1 MERTNTLIMMK
12 SFTTLIGLMALG
24 IGSLLAEDGPGLPAK
39 SYRAEQLYRPIGYI
53 DSSKKKVR
61 GHAATAFFKG
71 YLAMVEGR
79 DSGKGDGAIVF
90 FDISDPSKP
99 KRVVTH
105 IDEHTKKLFEGHNYG
120 FTVIDG
126 RDIVFLIA
134 QSGLQIWDWTDIKKP
149 RHISSLNLPKMKKG
163 AYADTAWWL
172 AMQYPYVYVGGTNTG
187 MHIVKADDLTN
198 PRLIKRIPTSKLGG
212 FKVGSLFACGNFL
225 VLNTFDAK
233 GISLLDISDPQ
244 NPQLTKVLK
253 ESFGYSCLFNG
264 GYLYGIGERPKIW
277 DLRDPINARL
287 ISEYKGEKLGSKGGY
302 GVIQDGMLHQGASS
316 GYAKVDVTDP
326 TKPKLIKRVSMRI
339 PHQDFDGANV
349 IGNYVVMTCD
359 HGTGSHVIAHQTAPD
374 TVGPKVNY
382 MSPANDSNNNHLL
395 SRIGMTFTDEIDH
408 HDLDRVV
415 VRELGGKAL
424 KGHWSLHN
432 AILNFC
438 PERPLK
444 PATTYE
450 VILPKGSIRDQVGNP
465 MEEDFRS
472 VFSTGSILSEFQV
485 AIHNAKE
492 TRLGELASFT
502 PQSAGREKAQYAWD
516 FGDGSAMTKFG
527 PPATVKYRYSKPGR
541 YQVILH
547 ARRGSQRAA
556 TQYTQLV
563 YREAT
568 SQAPAYSASVAYDAV
583 NNRVWN
589 VNPDNGTVTVSDAD
603 GLKLIKSLPA
613 GPHPRTLC
621 ISNGVVAVAEQDRAQ
636 LVLFD
641 AKTMEQLRVVPL
653 GNFSQPYGVVLSHDA
668 QRAWVSS
675 QALGVIYQVD
685 CRAGKV
691 DRIFKVAEGQS
702 LRGVALTSD
711 GKTLL
716 TTRFRSADDQAEV
729 YAVDLTSG
737 RIKTMP
743 LVVDQG
749 PDTED
754 GGRGVPNY
762 LSQVVISPD
771 GSQAWVPSKKDN
783 ILRGKARDG
792 EALTFENSV
801 RTIVSQI
808 DLTTGKEVL
817 GHRHDFNDKDM
828 ANAAVYSPRGD
839 LLFVACQGSNS
850 VEVIDAYSG
859 EHLTSILHVGSAPQG
874 LALNPKGVLYVYNFL
889 SRSVVS
895 YDVADMIAT
904 GNGVANSLHRV
915 TTVQSDKLSPT
926 VLLGK
931 QLFYHAGDPRM
942 SRDGYLSCASCHLDG
957 DQDGRVWDF
966 TDRGEGLRNTIS
978 LLGKAG
984 EKHGR
989 LHWSANFDE
998 VQDFEHD
1005 IRGAFGGEGLIQSD
1019 QSPKAFFAKWHPLG
1033 FPKAGASRDL
1043 DAIAAYVRSLNATP
1057 NSPFRNADG
1066 SLSESGKRGRK
1077 IFQALDCNTCH
1088 GGGDFTDSPSHKMH
1102 DVGTLSKLS
1111 GRRLGSRLEGIDT
1124 PSLKGVWA
1132 TAPYLHDGSAAT
1144 LREVLV
1150 DKNKEGKHGD
1160 IKSLEAGELDDL
1172 IAYLLQIDDRES
1184 SAGIKQPNPKYHTI
1198 VVTDENM
1205 IAKKI
1210 MGAVTSLKPIAP
1222 ISGLSDRKIS
1232 IDEAYKI
1239 QGVFDQYMQKKFGPV
1254 TGYKMAYASKAS
1266 QKKWGIPAPVSGTFF
1281 RKQHVPSGGS
1291 VRAGS
1296 FINFHIES
1304 EIAFTLK
1311 KDIKKPIKNVKDLM
1325 PYLKSVHVGLD
1336 VPDLRFD
1343 RSKGKVT
1350 VADVIAMS
1358 CGTHTYVIGKGVDPK
1373 GIDYSKMQVTL
1384 KRDQKIVYEGKASN
1398 VLGDPREALRM
1409 LANRL
1414 LKSGSRLRKGQIVL
1428 TGSVAGAYFPK
1439 EMKGR
1444 PGKYIGEATGLPS
1457 VELNVR

>member
-1 MERTNTLIMMK
+1 MGVTAILIH
-12 SFTTLIGLMALG
+12 ALVAG
-24 IGSLLAEDGPGLPAK
+24 EGPGIASK
-39 SYRAEQLYRPIGYI
+39 QYGAEQLYKPMGYI
-53 DSSKKKVR
+53 DSSKKGVR
-61 GHAATAFFKG
+61 GHAAMAFFKG
-71 YLAMVEGR
+71 YLTMVEGR
-79 DSGKGDGAIVF
+79 DSGQGDGAIAF
-90 FDISDPSKP
+90 FDISDPTQP
-99 KRVVTH
+99 KRVATH
-105 IDEHTKKLFEGHNYG
+105 TDQHTKKLFEGHNYG

-134 QSGLQIWDWTDIKKP
+134 QSGLQVWDWTDIQKP
-149 RHISSLNLPKMKKG
+149 KYISSLNLPKMKKG

-172 AMQYPYVYVGGTNTG
+172 AMQYPYIYVGGTNTG
-187 MHIVKADDLTN
+187 MHIVKVDELAA
-198 PRLIKRIPTSKLGG
+198 PRLVKRIPTSKLGG

-233 GISLLDISDPQ
+233 GISLLDISDPV
-244 NPQLTKVLK
+244 NPQLTKVIK
-253 ESFGYSCLFNG
+253 EAFGYSCLFNG
-264 GYLYGIGERPKIW
+264 GYLYGIAERPKIW

-287 ISEYKGEKLGSKGGY
+287 VSEYKGEKLGSKGGY
-302 GVIQDGMLHQGASS
+302 GVIQDGILHQGASS
-316 GYAKVDVTDP
+316 GYAKVDVSDP
-326 TKPKLIKRVSMRI
+326 TKPKLIKRVSMKI

-349 IGNYVVMTCD
+349 IGNYVVMSCD
-359 HGTGSHVIAHQTAPD
+359 HGTGSHIIAHQEAPD
-374 TVGPKVNY
+374 TVGPRVNY
-382 MSPANDSNNNHLL
+382 ISPVNGSNNNHLL

-408 HDLDRVV
+408 HHLDNVV
-415 VRELGGKAL
+415 VREIDGAVL

-438 PERPLK
+438 PAQPLK

-450 VILPKGSIRDQVGNP
+450 VVLPKGSILDQVGNP
-465 MEEDFRS
+465 MEESFRS
-472 VFSTGSILSEFQV
+472 VFSTGKILSEFKV
-485 AIHNAKE
+485 AINKTE
-492 TRLGELASFT
+492 DTKIGDEVSFT
-502 PQSAGREKAQYAWD
+502 PKSEGRDQTVYAWD

-527 PPATVKYRYSKPGR
+527 PSATVKHLYKTPGR

-547 ARRGSQRAA
+547 ARRGNQRAVA
-556 TQYTQLV
+556 QISQLV
-563 YREAT
+563 YRQGTAQ
-568 SQAPAYSASVAYDAV
+568 SPAYSASVAYDAV

-589 VNPDNGTVTVSDAD
+589 VNPDNGTVTVTDGSD
-603 GLKLIKSLPA
+603 LKLIRTLA
-613 GPHPRTLC
+613 VGPHPRTLC
-621 ISNGVVAVAEQDRAQ
+621 ISNGMVAVAEQDQAG
-636 LVLFD
+636 LTLFD
-641 AKTMEQLRVVPL
+641 AKSLKQLKTVPL

-668 QRAWVSS
+668 QTAWVSS
-675 QALGVIYQVD
+675 QALGVVYQVN
-685 CRAGKV
+685 CQTEKVERVLEVAAGK
-691 DRIFKVAEGQS
+691 A
-702 LRGVALTSD
+702 LRGLALTSD

-716 TTRFRSADDQAEV
+716 ATRFKSADEQAEI
-729 YAVDLTSG
+729 YSVDLRSG
-737 RIKTMP
+737 RIKILP
-743 LVVDQG
+743 LAVDQG

-754 GGRGVPNY
+754 SGRGVPNY

-792 EALTFENSV
+792 EALTFENTV
-801 RTIVSQI
+801 RTIVSKI
-808 DLTTGKEVL
+808 DLTTGKEVI

-828 ANAAVYSPRGD
+828 ASAAVYSPHGD

-859 EHLTSILHVGSAPQG
+859 EHLTSILRVGSAPQG
-874 LALNPKGVLYVYNFL
+874 LALNPKGILYVHNFL

-895 YDVADMIAT
+895 YDVADIMT
-904 GNGVANSLHRV
+904 LGNGVADQLHSV

-1005 IRGAFGGEGLIQSD
+1005 IRGAFGGEGFINKE
-1019 QSPKAFFAKWHPLG
+1019 QSPKEFFANWHPLG

-1043 DAIAAYVRSLNATP
+1043 DAIAAYVRSLNVTP
-1057 NSPFRNADG
+1057 NSPYRDTDG
-1066 SLSESGKRGRK
+1066 SLSQSGERGRK
-1077 IFQALDCNTCH
+1077 IFKALDCISCH
-1088 GGGDFTDSPSHKMH
+1088 GGDDFTDSPSHMVH
-1102 DVGTLSKLS
+1102 NVGTLGKSS
-1111 GRRLGSRLEGIDT
+1111 GRRLGGNLEGIDT

-1150 DKNKEGKHGD
+1150 VKNKEGKHGET
-1160 IKSLEAGELDDL
+1160 KSLKADEFDDL
-1172 IAYLLQIDDRES
+1172 LAYLQQIDDREP
-1184 SAGIKQPNPKYHTI
+1184 SAGVKPTNSKYHSAMI
-1198 VVTDENM
+1198 VDDNM
-1205 IAKKI
+1205 IARRI
-1210 MGAVTSLKPIAP
+1210 MDAVNSGKAIAP
-1222 ISGLSDRKIS
+1222 ISGLSKQKIS
-1232 IDEAYKI
+1232 MDEAYRI
-1239 QGVFDQYMQKKFGPV
+1239 QGAFDRYMQQKFGSI

-1266 QKKWGIPAPVSGTFF
+1266 QEKWGIPAPVSGTFF
-1281 RKQHVPSGGS
+1281 KKQQIPSGGS
-1291 VRAGS
+1291 VKAGS

-1343 RSKGKVT
+1343 RSKGDVT

-1358 CGTHTYVIGKGVDPK
+1358 CGTHTYVMGKGVNPK
-1373 GIDYSKMQVTL
+1373 KVDYSKMHVTL
-1384 KRDQKIVYEGKASN
+1384 KRDKKLVYEGKASN
-1398 VLGDPREALRM
+1398 VLGDPRESLRM

-1414 LKSGSRLRKGQIVL
+1414 IKSGNHLRRGQVVL

-1439 EMKGR
+1439 EAKGR
-1444 PGKYIGEATGLPS
+1444 PGKYIGEATGLPA
-1457 VELNVR
+1457 VELNVQ

>member
-1 MERTNTLIMMK
+1 MALAA
-12 SFTTLIGLMALG
+12 GALMAE
-24 IGSLLAEDGPGLPAK
+24 SGPGLPSK
-39 SYRAEQLYRPIGYI
+39 SYPVEQLYKPMGYI
-53 DSSKKKVR
+53 DSSKKGVR

-71 YLAMVEGR
+71 HLAMVEGR
-79 DSGKGDGAIVF
+79 DSGLGDGAIAF

-99 KRVVTH
+99 KRVATH
-105 IDEHTKKLFEGHNYG
+105 VDEHTKRLFEGHNYG

-126 RDIVFLIA
+126 KDIVFLIA
-134 QSGLQIWDWTDIKKP
+134 QSGLQVWDWTDIKKP
-149 RHISSLNLPKMKKG
+149 KHISTLNLPKMKKG

-172 AMQYPYVYVGGTNTG
+172 AMQYPYIYVGGTNTG
-187 MHIVKADDLTN
+187 MHIVKVDELTN
-198 PRLIKRIPTSKLGG
+198 PRLIKRIPTGQLGG

-253 ESFGYSCLFNG
+253 EAFGYSCLFNG
-264 GYLYGIGERPKIW
+264 GYLYGIAERPKIW
-277 DLRDPINARL
+277 DLRDPVNARL
-287 ISEYKGEKLGSKGGY
+287 VSDYKGEKLGSKGGY
-302 GVIQDGMLHQGASS
+302 GVIQDGVLHQGASS
-316 GYAKVDVTDP
+316 GYAKVDVSDP
-326 TKPKLIKRVSMRI
+326 TKPRLIKRVSMKI

-349 IGNYVVMTCD
+349 IGNYVVMSCD
-359 HGTGSHVIAHQTAPD
+359 HGTGSHIIAHQTAPD

-382 MSPANDSNNNHLL
+382 ISPANGTNNNHLL

-408 HDLDRVV
+408 HHLDDVI
-415 VRELGGKAL
+415 VREIGGEAL

-438 PERPLK
+438 PDRPLK

-450 VILPKGSIRDQVGNP
+450 VILPKGSILDQVGNP
-465 MEEDFRS
+465 MENGFRS
-472 VFSTGSILSEFQV
+472 VFSTGEVLSEFKVTIEQTKDTELGNDV
-485 AIHNAKE
+485 A
-492 TRLGELASFT
+492 FT
-502 PQSAGREKAQYAWD
+502 PRSEARDQTTYAWD
-516 FGDGSAMTKFG
+516 FGDGSSMTGFG
-527 PPATVKYRYSKPGR
+527 PLATVKHRYKKPGR

-547 ARRGSQRAA
+547 ARRGGQRAA
-556 TQYTQLV
+556 AQISQLV
-563 YREAT
+563 YQKGTVRP
-568 SQAPAYSASVAYDAV
+568 PAYSATVAYDAH

-589 VNPDNGTVTVSDAD
+589 VNPDNGTVTVADAGD
-603 GLKLIKSLPA
+603 LKLIQTLPV
-613 GPHPRTLC
+613 GPHPRTVCL
-621 ISNGVVAVAEQDRAQ
+621 SNGIVAVAEQDKSI
-636 LVLFD
+636 LTLFD
-641 AKTMEQLRVVPL
+641 AQTLKQLKTVAL
-653 GNFSQPYGVVLSHDA
+653 GNSSQPYGVVLSPDA
-668 QRAWVSS
+668 QTAWVSS
-675 QALGVIYQVD
+675 QALGVVYQVN
-685 CRAGKV
+685 CTAGKV
-691 DRIFKVAEGQS
+691 DRVLQVASGKP
-702 LRGVALTSD
+702 LRGLALSGD

-716 TTRFRSADDQAEV
+716 VTRFKSADEQAEV
-729 YAVDLTSG
+729 YSIDLGSG
-737 RIKTMP
+737 RITSIP
-743 LVVDQG
+743 LAVDQG

-754 GGRGVPNY
+754 AGRGVPNY

-771 GSQAWVPSKKDN
+771 GSHAWVPSKKDN

-792 EALTFENSV
+792 KALTFENSV
-801 RTIVSQI
+801 RTIVSKI
-808 DLTTGKEVL
+808 DLSTGKEVL

-839 LLFVACQGSNS
+839 ILFVACQGSNS

-859 EHLTSILHVGSAPQG
+859 EHLTSILDVGSAPQG
-874 LALNPKGVLYVYNFL
+874 LALNPKGVLYVHNFL

-895 YDVADMIAT
+895 YDVADILAL
-904 GNGVANSLHRV
+904 GSGVADLLHQV
-915 TTVQSDKLSPT
+915 STVQSDKLSPT

-931 QLFYHAGDPRM
+931 RLFYHAGDPRM
-942 SRDGYLSCASCHLDG
+942 SRDGYMSCASCHLDG

-1005 IRGAFGGEGLIQSD
+1005 IRGAFGGEGFID
-1019 QSPKAFFAKWHPLG
+1019 KAQSPKEFFAKWHPLG

-1043 DAIAAYVRSLNATP
+1043 DAMASYVRSLNVTP
-1057 NSPFRNADG
+1057 NSPYRNADG
-1066 SLSESGKRGRK
+1066 SLSESGERGRK
-1077 IFQALDCNTCH
+1077 IFQTLDCNSCH
-1088 GGGDFTDSPSHKMH
+1088 GGDDFTDSPGHVVH
-1102 DVGTLSKLS
+1102 DVGTLGKSS
-1111 GRRLGSRLEGIDT
+1111 GRRLGGNLLGIDT

-1160 IKSLEAGELDDL
+1160 IKSLKADELDDL
-1172 IAYLLQIDDRES
+1172 LAYLRQIDDRES
-1184 SAGIKQPNPKYHTI
+1184 AAGAVQANPKYHN
-1198 VVTDENM
+1198 VVVADDNM
-1205 IAKKI
+1205 IARRI
-1210 MGAVTSLKPIAP
+1210 MGAVTSGKAIAP
-1222 ISGLSDRKIS
+1222 ISGLSERTIP
-1232 IDEAYKI
+1232 IDEAYRI
-1239 QGVFDQYMQKKFGPV
+1239 QGVFNRYMQQKFGSV

-1266 QKKWGIPAPVSGTFF
+1266 QEKWGIPAPVSGTFF
-1281 RKQHVPSGGS
+1281 KKQKVASGGS
-1291 VRAGS
+1291 VKAAS

-1304 EIAFTLK
+1304 EIAFILK

-1325 PYLKSVHVGLD
+1325 PYLQSVHVGLD

-1343 RSKGKVT
+1343 RSKGDVT

-1358 CGTHTYVIGKGVDPK
+1358 CGTHTYVIGKGVHPK
-1373 GIDYSKMQVTL
+1373 NVDYSKMHVTL
-1384 KRDQKIVYEGKASN
+1384 KRDKKLVYEGKASN
-1398 VLGDPREALRM
+1398 VLGDPRESLRM

-1414 LKSGSRLRKGQIVL
+1414 LKSGDRLRRGQVVL

-1439 EMKGR
+1439 EAKGR
-1444 PGKYIGEATGLPS
+1444 PGKYIGEATGLPA